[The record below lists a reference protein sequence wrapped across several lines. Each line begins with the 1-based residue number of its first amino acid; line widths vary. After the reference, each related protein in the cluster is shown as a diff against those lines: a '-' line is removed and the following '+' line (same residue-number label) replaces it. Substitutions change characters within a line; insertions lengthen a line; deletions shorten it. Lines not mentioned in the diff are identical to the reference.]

1 MPYPAGMNGMDSIVA
16 GRDRVLIQQTKE
28 WGEILLGFESTNRF
42 ELRDERGA
50 HLGNAAEEAAGIGQ
64 WFLRNLLG
72 TCRKATIHVYDA
84 QGQKVGRGEKPF
96 RWFFH
101 RMEVF
106 DGDRKLGAVQRK
118 WSWFHRVFAVEN
130 AAGQEVMELKSPFFH
145 PWTFTLAFQGQEA
158 GVIRKQWSGLLKEM
172 FSDAD
177 MFGLEVQNHVPVEVR
192 KLLLVATFLVDFT
205 CFENNQGGGSALNL
219 ME

>member
-1 MPYPAGMNGMDSIVA
+1 MDSIVA

-28 WGEILLGFESTNRF
+28 WGEILLGFESKNRF
-42 ELRDERGA
+42 ELKDEQGVR
-50 HLGNAAEEAAGIGQ
+50 LGLAAEEAQGLGQ

-72 TCRKATIHVYDA
+72 HCRRATIHVYDA
-84 QGQKVGRGEKPF
+84 QGNQVGRGEKPF

-106 DGDRKLGAVQRK
+106 DGEQKVGAVQRR
-118 WSWFHRVFAVEN
+118 WSLLHRVFAIEN

-145 PWTFTLAFQGQEA
+145 PWTFTLRFQGSEA
-158 GVIRKQWSGLLKEM
+158 GVIRKQWGGLLKEM
-172 FSDAD
+172 FTDAD
-177 MFGLEVQNHVPVEVR
+177 AFGLEVGAHVPVEVR

-205 CFENNQGGGSALNL
+205 CFENNQGRNSLFD
-219 ME
+219 